1 MTKYLFTLLFP
12 KSIDENLVTQVNFQ
26 VTGDPAIEPPLPE
39 NQMPAQI
46 DAGDTLTFTYQKA
59 NPDVQINSCLST
71 RYNIKSCEE
80 ETDQDFTDDFD
91 KPITITDDFK
101 GSWVFHLLGM
111 YKSNDKQAA
120 FYLDPEATFN

>member
-12 KSIDENLVTQVNFQ
+12 KSINENLVTQVNFQ

-46 DAGDTLTFTYQKA
+46 DMGDTITFTYQQA
-59 NPDVQINSCLST
+59 NADLHINSCLLT
-71 RYNIKSCEE
+71 HFNIETCET
-80 ETDQDFTDDFD
+80 ETDLDFTDDFD
-91 KPITITDDFK
+91 KPIAIDDSFK

-111 YKSNDKQAA
+111 YKANNTQAA
-120 FYLDPEATFN
+120 FYLDPEVTFR